1 MIYAWWFPLKGEK
14 KEIKRGVVL
23 FVSFLFV
30 LGFVLTSPS
39 YSKDRQFDIN
49 DLKKDAPKLFLD
61 CRRCDHEYIKTEILF
76 VNFVRDRK
84 EADIH
89 LLVTTQR
96 TGAGGWEYTMAFIG
110 QKDFQGMLDTMKYVS
125 TQADSR
131 DDVRR
136 GMVRVMKLGLV
147 PFLNKTPIADYL
159 DVLFEEKVKL
169 TAVED
174 KWNFWVFHLSF
185 SGSVDGEAQ
194 RDYFSVRGNIS
205 ANRVT
210 LESKLRL
217 SISANFNESNF
228 EYEDEIITSYSE
240 RKSFYSQY
248 VWSLGEHWSIGA
260 WFTAS
265 SNTYSNID
273 LSLSPTPAIEY
284 NVFPYSQS
292 TRRQFR
298 FVYRLGYSY
307 RRYIEETIYEK
318 TQESLWGQSLSA
330 TFEIKEPWGDASAT
344 IVGSHYFHDWSL
356 NRLEFY
362 GRVSLRLVRGLS
374 LSMSGGFSAIHD
386 QVALRKGELSLDE
399 VLLQRS
405 ELATDFDYHLS
416 VGFSYTFGSVY
427 SSVVNPRFG
436 R

>member
-1 MIYAWWFPLKGEK
+1 MKYERWFPLKGEK
-14 KEIKRGVVL
+14 KEKKRGGAL
-23 FVSFLFV
+23 FISFLFV
-30 LGFVLTSPS
+30 MGFVLASPS

-49 DLKKDAPKLFLD
+49 ELKKDAPKLFLD
-61 CRRCDHEYIKTEILF
+61 CRRCDHEYIKTEIPF
-76 VNFVRDRK
+76 VNFVWDRK

-96 TGAGGWEYTMAFIG
+96 TGAGGFEYTMAFIG
-110 QKDFQGMLDTMKYVS
+110 QRDFQGMQDTLKYVS

-131 DDVRR
+131 DDVRK
-136 GMVRVMKLGLV
+136 GMVRVMKLGLI
-147 PFLNKTPIADYL
+147 PFLNKTPIADFL
-159 DVLFEEKVKL
+159 DVLFEEKVKP

-185 SGSVDGEAQ
+185 SGSMNGEAQ
-194 RDYFSVRGNIS
+194 RESVSLRGNVS

-217 SISANFNESNF
+217 SFSANFNQSNF
-228 EYEDEIITSYSE
+228 EYEDETIRSYSD

-248 VWSLGEHWSIGA
+248 VWSLSEHWSVGA
-260 WFTAS
+260 WLTAS

-273 LSLSPTPAIEY
+273 LSISPTPAIEY

-307 RRYIEETIYEK
+307 RRYLEETIYDK
-318 TQESLWGQSLSA
+318 TKESLWGQSLSA

-344 IVGSHYFHDWSL
+344 ISGSHYFHDLSL
-356 NRLEFY
+356 NRLELY
-362 GRVSLRLVRGLS
+362 GRLSLRLTRGLS

-386 QVALRKGELSLDE
+386 QLSLRKGDFSIDE

-405 ELATDFDYHLS
+405 ELATDFEYYFS

-427 SSVVNPRFG
+427 SNVVNPRFG